1 MAACGQRR
9 YDEGNRQNYLEK
21 SIDTDQVS
29 DRCFDLQL
37 VSLLEI
43 IGVRSFQGY
52 RLQLQHAAPPGL
64 GETRQELDAWTGHN
78 RAGHRRWRRTGCSV
92 QSTVASLFSPL
103 SSRAQPRRKPGPRN
117 SRLVGSRTILTEV
130 GTAIDRMRWPGGIP
144 GVPGLGCVRAHLDPC
159 ESACA

>member
-37 VSLLEI
+37 VALLEI
-43 IGVRSFQGY
+43 ISARSFQSY
-52 RLQLQHAAPPGL
+52 RLQLQPAAPPGL

-92 QSTVASLFSPL
+92 QSTVASMFSPL
-103 SSRAQPRRKPGPRN
+103 SSRAQPRMKPGPRN
-117 SRLVGSRTILTEV
+117 SRLVGSRTIETEV
-130 GTAIDRMRWPGGIP
+130 GMAVDRMGWLDGIP
-144 GVPGLGCVRAHLDPC
+144 GVPGLECVRAHLNPYG
-159 ESACA
+159 SARA